1 MLPDEEQVPYDEV
14 DMGET
19 GVVSD
24 VTQDDVDLTSN
35 RIDDFIKA
43 IEKQDFTSAEKDF
56 NDMIGDRMQTAL
68 DQAKV
73 SVASQMYNDE
83 EPEEV
88 EEPES
93 ENDELDD
100 YEDQLEAEEE
110 EDAA

>member
-1 MLPDEEQVPYDEV
+1 MDDEKQVEFDEV

-19 GVVSD
+19 GVVAD
-24 VTQDDVDLTSN
+24 VTTDDVDVSTN

-73 SVASQMYNDE
+73 NVASQMYNDE
-83 EPEEV
+83 EPEEY
-88 EEPES
+88 EEPE
-93 ENDELDD
+93 EVEEVEDEAD
-100 YEDQLEAEEE
+100 EEE
-110 EDAA
+110 AA